1 MPDIRELGPQGRG
14 MLHEGWSTEV
24 ADYVIVCGWA
34 LEGNAF
40 LVGDAAGG
48 LYAFEGKSGT
58 TLWHRK
64 EVHEGGLLAMSI
76 HPDGDIFAT
85 AGQDGRV
92 LIWKS
97 KEGESNK
104 ALELGKGWVEH
115 LQWSPD
121 GQFLAVVFSQY
132 VYVFG
137 ADGEEHWRSDKHP
150 STVSAV
156 AWSKSNELATACYG
170 RVTFYDV
177 IRDQVNQ
184 KLEWQGSLVSMV
196 LSPDG
201 DIVACGSQDNS
212 VHFWRRSTAQDA
224 EMTGY
229 PGKPSQLA
237 FDQTGM
243 VLATGGGERITVWS
257 FQGNGPEGTVP
268 GELDLHIGAISSLAF
283 SNRGSLLASGS
294 RDGSVFV
301 WLLQKNGHGE
311 PLGGAFVGGRIEAI
325 AWRPDDCALA
335 AVNANGGI
343 NVWDFKNRIKT
354 SPKGFS

>member
-1 MPDIRELGPQGRG
+1 VPGVEGFTPKG
-14 MLHEGWSTEV
+14 MLHEGWSAQVE
-24 ADYVIVCGWA
+24 DYAIVCGWTLGGKA
-34 LEGNAF
+34 L
-40 LVGDAAGG
+40 LVGDVAGG
-48 LYAFEGKSGT
+48 LYLFEGKSGSP
-58 TLWHRK
+58 LWQKK
-64 EVHEGGLLAMSI
+64 EVHKGGLLALSI

-85 AGQDGRV
+85 SGQDGRV
-92 LIWKS
+92 LIWNS
-97 KEGESNK
+97 EEGESTK
-104 ALELGKGWVEH
+104 IIELGDGWVEH
-115 LQWSPD
+115 LRWSPD
-121 GQFLAVVFSQY
+121 GRFLAVAFSRRVH
-132 VYVFG
+132 VYG
-137 ADGEEHWRSDKHP
+137 IDGHEHWKSGEHP
-150 STVSAV
+150 STVSSI
-156 AWSKSNELATACYG
+156 AWSKSNELASACYG
-170 RVTFYDV
+170 RVTFFDV
-177 IRDQVNQ
+177 VSDQVNQ
-184 KLEWQGSLVSMV
+184 KFEWQGSLVSMA

-201 DIVACGSQDNS
+201 DVVACGSQDNS
-212 VHFWRRSTAQDA
+212 VHFWRRSTNEDS

-311 PLGGAFVGGRIEAI
+311 ALGGAFVGGRVEAI